1 MSSVFRMMP
10 AAPVVLASCLVAP
23 VASFTATAQVPQ
35 ARSVEGS
42 WAGAPFGLGEWIFEF
57 KRHDGGWS
65 GRYMDVKFNKWHDL
79 QSLTVSDDAVAFD
92 LPSRP
97 VVHFELQ
104 VDPSGRVLSGTT
116 NLGGRLT
123 RPFSAV
129 RRS

>member
-1 MSSVFRMMP
+1 
-10 AAPVVLASCLVAP
+10 
-23 VASFTATAQVPQ
+23 
-35 ARSVEGS
+35 
-42 WAGAPFGLGEWIFEF
+42 
-57 KRHDGGWS
+57 
-65 GRYMDVKFNKWHDL
+65 MDVKFNKWHDL

-92 LPSRP
+92 LPYRP

-123 RPFSAV
+123 RPFSAA